1 MLTHLHLSL
10 PKTSHHYLSQI
21 LKKPFSSFKKQ
32 PSMCLDGNSLSPQNL
47 FDIGYKNFKLDLSE
61 SASEKVKKSRECIN
75 QMLNTGEVVYGL
87 NTGFGVF
94 SSIVLPPD
102 ELELLQYNLIR
113 SHSVGVGEPL
123 TVEQTRML
131 FALRINVLAKGHSG
145 ISFENLKHIIKAFN
159 LGVLPK
165 IPSQGSV
172 GASGDLAPLAHLA
185 LSLLGEGE
193 VWNKERNGFLP
204 SNEYLSSINMKPL
217 KLGAKEG
224 LALINGTQLITTIGT
239 EALIRSERLLKAANI
254 VSAMTFQ
261 ALRGNKSIL
270 DKGIHELRPHEG
282 QIKVANTLRG
292 LIDSPKYPSEILD
305 HFPHAVQ
312 DAYTLRC
319 IPQVHGVV
327 QDLLKLSRKFLATEI
342 NSATDNP
349 IVFPERMGKKNVFI
363 SGGNFHGEYPA
374 KACDMMKIA
383 IQEIA
388 TMSERRIERL
398 VNKTLSGPNIK
409 GIKTTLPAFLVK
421 EGGLNS
427 GFMIAQYTAAALASE
442 NKVLVHPSSSDTIP
456 TSMNQEDHV
465 SMGTTSARHALQV
478 VKNIEYIVAIELLAA
493 CQALEFLKPYKPS
506 KPIQKVYQL
515 VRKHVEPWD
524 KDRYFSPDIEVV
536 AKLIRENQISQSI
549 EEFF

>member
-1 MLTHLHLSL
+1 MLTHIHLSL
-10 PKTSHHYLSQI
+10 PKTYHHHFSQL

-32 PSMCLDGNSLSPQNL
+32 PSVCLDGNSLSPQSL
-47 FDIGYKNFKLDLSE
+47 FDIGYKDMKLGLSE

-204 SNEYLSSINMKPL
+204 SNEYLSSINMNPL

-515 VRKHVEPWD
+515 VRKLVEPWD

-536 AKLIRENQISQSI
+536 AKLIRENQISKSI